1 MNLKALKVLEY
12 SKIKAIW
19 SEEAVSSMVKEKAAA
34 NLTTGR
40 LASIKM
46 TMKR

>member
-19 SEEAVSSMVKEKAAA
+19 SEEAVSSMVKEKIMGMEPYLDAYV
-34 NLTTGR
+34 
-40 LASIKM
+40 I
-46 TMKR
+46 